1 MINVVIPM
9 AGAGSRFAAIG
20 YSRPKPF
27 VDVAGR
33 TMIERVLDGLRLDDA
48 HYTLIIQ
55 AEFRRTCGQDLDR
68 LSRALSCAFVDVERL
83 TQGAACTALAARE
96 IVENG
101 LPVVFADSDNLFD
114 NGAFRAFIADA
125 AARRLDGSLLTF
137 RSADPKF
144 SFARVAPDGL
154 VTETR
159 EKEAI
164 SDHAIAGAYY
174 FARGRDF
181 VDCAIDMTIYG
192 DRAKNE
198 FYMSAVYNRAIRR
211 GLKIGAFDIAPGQWH
226 CLGTPELLE
235 EYLNG

>member
-1 MINVVIPM
+1 MINVVVPM
-9 AGAGSRFAAIG
+9 AGAGSRFAAAG
-20 YSRPKPF
+20 YAKPKPF

-48 HYTLIIQ
+48 HYTLIIRS
-55 AEFRRTCGQDLDR
+55 EFRAACGEDLDR
-68 LSRALSCAFVDVERL
+68 LSRASGCAFMEVERL

-96 IVENG
+96 IIQNG
-101 LPVVFADSDNLFD
+101 LPAVFADSDNLFD
-114 NGAFRAFIADA
+114 NGAFRAFVADA
-125 AARRLDGSLLTF
+125 VKRRLDGSLLTF

-144 SFARVAPDGL
+144 SFAKVGPDGL

-164 SDHAIAGAYY
+164 SDRAVAGAYY

-181 VDCAIDMTIYG
+181 ADCATDMMIYG
-192 DRAKNE
+192 DRAQNE
-198 FYMSAVYNRAIRR
+198 FYMSSVYNHAIRR
-211 GLKIGAFDIAPGQWH
+211 GLKIGAFDIEQDQWR

-235 EYLNG
+235 AYLDG

>member
-9 AGAGSRFAAIG
+9 AGAGSRFAAAG
-20 YSRPKPF
+20 YSKPKPF
-27 VDVAGR
+27 VCVAGR

-68 LSRALSCAFVDVERL
+68 LSRTAGCAFVEVERL

-96 IVENG
+96 IIENG

-114 NGAFRAFIADA
+114 NEAFRAFIVDA
-125 AARRLDGSLLTF
+125 AARHLDGCLLTF
-137 RSADPKF
+137 RSTDPRF
-144 SFARVAPDGL
+144 SFAKVGPDGL

-181 VDCAIDMTIYG
+181 VDCATEMMIYG

-198 FYMSAVYNRAIRR
+198 FYMSAVYNRAARR
-211 GLKIGAFDIAPGQWH
+211 GLKIGVFGIEPEQWR